1 MATRSSGSD
10 CSVTQTAQQCRLAFT
25 KLLQKIQGLPA
36 ALPALP
42 LELTVLY
49 NALLFDINL
58 SSSSDEELLTLIDHG
73 LSRVLEACSVSDR
86 GVCSEECWERIL
98 QGRIPEELQASL
110 HRLAALQAALWLM
123 ANRLEAVEGLFR
135 ILSGAKDLG
144 ASCPG
149 SQNELL
155 SLLQTWNPC
164 DMEGSDPLVAQSLQ
178 DLKEMLWTSAAFL
191 QGIQKLEAGDS
202 PAALAFLQAAAAGLS
217 SKRVLAQTFTLMGCC
232 TLKLGKPQ
240 VAMQHLRR
248 ALQVDFTFLPALYQA
263 ALLYRQLDLLEAEL
277 ESLTLLYQ
285 ALDGPAQVTRESVQP
300 CFLIRIEHLVRSS
313 RLSPFFVQKCPS
325 GVKYLLAQR
334 CLQARR
340 VWFPVLNP
348 SPAFKTLH
356 RAKCCKAFLLGLSH
370 PSSHEKTWQEL
381 TGGRSTTEMA
391 MLQQCEAPV
400 VSFWLLLTCPFCC
413 RANEAAEHY
422 LDLLAM
428 LQEGPL
434 QQVCQ
439 SGELALPR
447 IPEVFLEA
455 ASALEEL
462 AKNEDAIVVCE
473 EVVMQTSKLIPKKLR
488 IGPGLRSDEDVLW
501 AKSPSIFQKQ
511 ESLCCILWRAAAYL
525 LQGWGWARQGE
536 VKEAISHFSRS
547 LDDLLRV
554 HFVSPGGS
562 CNSSTEENWEQM
574 GLPEAKVLGQIRQL
588 ALTGR
593 GAQFLELGQEKKALM
608 DFQYSLHIC
617 PDNPSANLYFL
628 HTLWKLGRRQEAAAH
643 WQMFLPKSALMDEM
657 AEGSFPLY
665 LQPCVRQ
672 MKFPHVESLTSDMKR
687 FLEGNNQEP

>member
-1 MATRSSGSD
+1 MSASESCVSLWREENDGLVRRWRRATRSSGSD

-340 VWFPVLNP
+340 
-348 SPAFKTLH
+348 
-356 RAKCCKAFLLGLSH
+356 
-370 PSSHEKTWQEL
+370 
-381 TGGRSTTEMA
+381 
-391 MLQQCEAPV
+391 
-400 VSFWLLLTCPFCC
+400 
-413 RANEAAEHY
+413 ANEAAEHY